1 MGLFTRLRRFG
12 KSLNMNYD
20 EIKDWYDGYQFGNT
34 RVYCPW
40 DVVNYCDALRSDPE
54 APPKNYWSNTS
65 SNEVVR
71 RFIAGDRFRLA
82 IPNMEIRKIFTT
94 QIMELFKENVPKNG
108 EMLNAFCRALRDGEA
123 REAERLLGEYL
134 KRTISIRDT
143 FVKKR
148 LKENRN
154 PGLSGYRA
162 R

>member
-71 RFIAGDRFRLA
+71 RFIVEMDKGTARRETVSAWRFPTWRY
-82 IPNMEIRKIFTT
+82 
-94 QIMELFKENVPKNG
+94 
-108 EMLNAFCRALRDGEA
+108 A
-123 REAERLLGEYL
+123 RSSRRRSWSCL
-134 KRTISIRDT
+134 KKTSPRTG
-143 FVKKR
+143 KC
-148 LKENRN
+148 
-154 PGLSGYRA
+154 
-162 R
+162 

>member
-1 MGLFTRLRRFG
+1 
-12 KSLNMNYD
+12 
-20 EIKDWYDGYQFGNT
+20 
-34 RVYCPW
+34 
-40 DVVNYCDALRSDPE
+40 
-54 APPKNYWSNTS
+54 
-65 SNEVVR
+65 
-71 RFIAGDRFRLA
+71 
-82 IPNMEIRKIFTT
+82 MEIRKIFTT
-94 QIMELFKENVPKNG
+94 QIMELFKENVPKNV